1 MYDYQ
6 IYNVFMLCSLQIET
20 HINGR
25 LVVTVDV
32 IVLQKASTNVHSLKK
47 KCDTLNFKNSFLIE
61 IDFIYIE
68 SLSFHL

>member
-6 IYNVFMLCSLQIET
+6 INDVLKLCSLQIET

-61 IDFIYIE
+61 IVFIYIE
-68 SLSFHL
+68 SLSLHL